1 MYIMAQ
7 KFHHVIAMQV
17 AEQVYG
23 QIDFKSQ
30 LRQSSS
36 DILACTVTS
45 SEFSSRPTCVYSYD
59 WKLFSPVITGYVPT
73 YLTVR
78 RIAGTGTVSGYQGI
92 AAPLANVTGAQ
103 P

>member
-1 MYIMAQ
+1 MAQ
-7 KFHHVIAMQV
+7 KFYHVIAMQV
-17 AEQVYG
+17 AEKVYG

-30 LRQSSS
+30 LHHSSS
-36 DILACTVTS
+36 DNILACTVTS

-59 WKLFSPVITGYVPT
+59 WKLFSPVITGSVPT